1 MASLISVNYENVDD
15 ILDTDRMLVLDFGAE
30 WCGPCKR
37 IGPIVEKFAA
47 DHVDSVDAAYVDIGK
62 YPILAQRFGV
72 MGVPTVIIIR
82 DKKEAKR
89 FGSNL
94 QLPMLEAEL
103 AK

>member
-1 MASLISVNYENVDD
+1 MASLIGMNYENVDNL
-15 ILDTDRMLVLDFGAE
+15 LDTDRMLVIDFGAE

-37 IGPIVEKFAA
+37 IGPIVEKFAN
-47 DHVDSVDAAYVDIGK
+47 DNVDTVDAAYVDIGK

-82 DKKEAKR
+82 GKKEAKR
-89 FGSNL
+89 FGANL
-94 QLPMLEAEL
+94 QLSMLEAEL